1 MDNETELAY
10 AEVDAILELLE
21 DEFVNRIPEKVRKFF
36 KDEKDKDYKP
46 IIRSDIGLEE
56 QGLKAETISILTLLQ
71 INYLC
76 NSEEEKQEILNEL
89 QENDRLK
96 EEELREKYNPDN
108 IFKRRDEKIIS
119 TEKEEIALVEYK
131 NQNFIRKII
140 NKIIKLFKKWYK
152 EEIVW

>member
-1 MDNETELAY
+1 MENETELAY

-36 KDEKDKDYKP
+36 KDEKNKEYKP
-46 IIRSDIGLEE
+46 TIRSDIGLDE
-56 QGLKAETISILTLLQ
+56 QDLKAETISILTLLQ
-71 INYLC
+71 LNYLC
-76 NSEEEKQEILNEL
+76 DSEEEKQEILNEL

-119 TEKEEIALVEYK
+119 TEKEEKALVEYK
-131 NQNFIRKII
+131 NHNFIRKII
-140 NKIIKLFKKWYK
+140 NKIIKMFRRN
-152 EEIVW
+152 

>member
-1 MDNETELAY
+1 MGNETELAY

-21 DEFVNRIPEKVRKFF
+21 DELVNRIPEKVREFF
-36 KDEKDKDYKP
+36 KDEKDKEYKP
-46 IIRSDIGLEE
+46 TIRSDIGLDE
-56 QGLKAETISILTLLQ
+56 QDLKAETISILTLLQ
-71 INYLC
+71 LNYLC

-119 TEKEEIALVEYK
+119 TEKEEKALVEYK
-131 NQNFIRKII
+131 NHNFIRKII
-140 NKIIKLFKKWYK
+140 NKIIKMFRRN
-152 EEIVW
+152 